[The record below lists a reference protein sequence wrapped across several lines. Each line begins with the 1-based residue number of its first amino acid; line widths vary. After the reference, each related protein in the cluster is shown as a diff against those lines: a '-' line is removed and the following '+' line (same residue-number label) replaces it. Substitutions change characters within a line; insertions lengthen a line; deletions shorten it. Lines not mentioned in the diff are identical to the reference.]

1 MKNKV
6 QRFEKILKTRIK
18 GREEQQLLLSSE
30 KKEEDRLVD
39 LLRDLETKK
48 KEALLSFGHQG
59 KEPITVQEMWF
70 CRKAIERVEST
81 ICDQGDVLCSVRTAI
96 EETEARLVEKHR
108 DVQIME
114 KYVSGLMDEW
124 RNSVLKKEQIEMDD
138 IAGIRHCALQRGQG

>member
-6 QRFEKILKTRIK
+6 LRFEKILKTRIK

-48 KEALLSFGHQG
+48 KDALLSFCHQG
-59 KEPITVQEMWF
+59 KEPMTLQEMWF
-70 CRKAIERVEST
+70 SRKAIDRVESC
-81 ICDQGDVLCSVRTAI
+81 INDQGDILCSVRTTI
-96 EETEARLVEKHR
+96 EATEARLVERHR

-114 KYVSGLMDEW
+114 KYVSDLVDEW
-124 RNSVLKKEQIEMDD
+124 KDTVLKKEQIEMDD
-138 IAGIRHCALQRGQG
+138 IACIRHCALQRGPA

>member
-6 QRFEKILKTRIK
+6 LRFEKILKTRIK

-48 KEALLSFGHQG
+48 KDALLSFCHQG
-59 KEPITVQEMWF
+59 KEPMTLQEMWF
-70 CRKAIERVEST
+70 SRKAIERVESS
-81 ICDQGDVLCSVRTAI
+81 ICDQGDVLCSLRSSI

-114 KYVSGLMDEW
+114 KYVSDLVDEW
-124 RNSVLKKEQIEMDD
+124 KDTVLKKEQIEMDD
-138 IAGIRHCALQRGQG
+138 IACIRHCALQRGPA

>member
-6 QRFEKILKTRIK
+6 QRFEKILRTRIK

-48 KEALLSFGHQG
+48 KDALLSFCHQG
-59 KEPITVQEMWF
+59 KEPMTLQEMWF
-70 CRKAIERVEST
+70 SRKAIERVESS
-81 ICDQGDVLCSVRTAI
+81 ICDQGDVLCSLRSSI

-114 KYVSGLMDEW
+114 KYVSDLVDEW
-124 RNSVLKKEQIEMDD
+124 KDTVLKKEQIEMDD
-138 IAGIRHCALQRGQG
+138 IACIRHCALQRGPA